1 MTQPFEINALEAR
14 QLIGNKKLSPV
25 ELVKS
30 CIEQIEKLNPSINA
44 VVAINH
50 DDVIRDAQKAE
61 DDVMSGNELGILHGL
76 PVGIKDLNL
85 VKNLRSTSGSKLYE
99 NRVPKDDDSVVKSIR
114 DEGAII
120 FCKTNTPEFGAGA
133 NTKNKVYGTTCNPFD
148 LTKTP
153 AGLLSFN
160 SLFISN
166 KISFG

>member
-1 MTQPFEINALEAR
+1 MTKPCDLSAIEAR
-14 QLIGNKKLSPV
+14 KLIGNKLLSPV
-25 ELVKS
+25 ELTKS
-30 CIEQIEKLNPSINA
+30 CLEQIEKYNSSINA

-50 DDVIRDAQKAE
+50 DEVLKDAQQAE

-99 NRVPKDDDSVVKSIR
+99 NRIPKEDDSVVQSIR
-114 DEGAII
+114 NEGAII

-153 AGLLSFN
+153 PLSVINILLWP
-160 SLFISN
+160 LI
-166 KISFG
+166 